1 MSDYERGYLDA
12 LSDALGVLESEVLP
26 DALACFRD
34 AIEEERVPCV
44 DI

>member
-26 DALACFRD
+26 DALAQLRQ
-34 AIEEERVPCV
+34 AIEEERVPCA